1 MGSPW
6 RLWTC
11 EPRYSTERWGQP
23 GDCGR
28 VSLGVES
35 ERWGHPGVWTCEA
48 RYRVLRVGSP

>member
-23 GDCGR
+23 GDCGC